1 MKRNT
6 FLSLQKM
13 AVYSSLLEKSSLFMI
28 LGNLYKKIP
37 NWLKFLFKLLLLI
50 IVVIKL
56 LGFSNIFDFLTNM
69 YYLKLYVYIAYVI
82 VNICQI
88 LNLYLL
94 HKFINKTIKISDM
107 LPEFIID
114 WLKDL
119 EVISRNKV
127 HIKHF
132 KNTCYFHIGLYAVI
146 IILFIL
152 LV

>member
-107 LPEFIID
+107 LQEFIID

-127 HIKHF
+127 HIKNF
-132 KNTCYFHIGLYAVI
+132 KNTC
-146 IILFIL
+146 
-152 LV
+152 